1 MNKSRFEFRIRT
13 TTTTTMMMSS
23 YGSRR
28 RRRRSSVAPASTP
41 AAWVLQQ
48 SFGLNEKVGK
58 GKLLG
63 GGGEMVKAT
72 DPEYSTTTFSSFTT
86 ALKELLKVLLLVLF
100 TGRFFGSGH
109 NGLLPEEMTFGG
121 DDDTGTTFAT
131 VFTGF
136 RFSSFFLGLV
146 VVFGFDFLGVR
157 DESRFLLLL
166 LFSNVLLVGG
176 VGHERP
182 LQIPFEELLKF

>member
-1 MNKSRFEFRIRT
+1 MM
-13 TTTTTMMMSS
+13 MMMST

-63 GGGEMVKAT
+63 GGGEMVKAA
-72 DPEYSTTTFSSFTT
+72 DPEYSTTISSFTT
-86 ALKELLKVLLLVLF
+86 ALKELKVVLLLLLVLIQIF
-100 TGRFFGSGH
+100 ETFMGRFFGSGP
-109 NGLLPEEMTFGG
+109 NGLPDEMTFGG
-121 DDDTGTTFAT
+121 DDDDDDTTFAA

-146 VVFGFDFLGVR
+146 VVFVFDFLGVR
-157 DESRFLLLL
+157 DESRFLLVW
-166 LFSNVLLVGG
+166 LFNFNVLLVVRG

-182 LQIPFEELLKF
+182 LEIPCEELKF

>member
-1 MNKSRFEFRIRT
+1 
-13 TTTTTMMMSS
+13 
-23 YGSRR
+23 
-28 RRRRSSVAPASTP
+28 
-41 AAWVLQQ
+41 
-48 SFGLNEKVGK
+48 
-58 GKLLG
+58 
-63 GGGEMVKAT
+63 MVKAT